1 MKTKIILICIVAFSF
16 SFTLL
21 NAQTIWRGP
30 KITFTKADNADWNLA
45 ANQDRIT
52 DRVSITRKDAS
63 GIFNILVE
71 SDSGGNTGTSSD
83 PRPTDTEWAYGTT
96 ANYTSLTYQDLSDL
110 IETGEFIN
118 IVDDR
123 NMVLHLVTDD
133 IYIDIKF
140 LSWTVG
146 DGNGNGGAGGFS
158 YERSTPNVVIIA
170 ADALLQGPYNSTAAL
185 MNDDLRTANRI
196 PLSSPYNDGATVT
209 GIDIFDNADDDD
221 DIVDWVQIEL
231 RNSSDIAEVLM
242 TASALIQRDGDIV
255 APDGTSDVTI
265 NGTGGDYYVSV
276 NHRNHIAASTTAA
289 LTLSATAT
297 VIDFTAVAN
306 VIGGTNAMAEVST
319 GKYALFAGDADG
331 NNQVQTGDYNVAATR
346 IGQSG
351 YFRSDT
357 DMNGEVQITDLN
369 LFIARAIGNGI
380 QF

>member
-16 SFTLL
+16 HFTL

-30 KITFTKADNADWNLA
+30 KITFTKADNTDTSP

-52 DRVSITRKDAS
+52 GNVSLTRKHEGA
-63 GIFNILVE
+63 GLFNILRE
-71 SDSGGNTGTSSD
+71 SDAGTTNLAGTLA
-83 PRPTDTEWAYGTT
+83 PTDTEWAYGTT
-96 ANYTSLTYQDLSDL
+96 ENYASLTYQNLPAL
-110 IETGEFIN
+110 RARNFEN
-118 IVDDR
+118 IADGR
-123 NMVLHLVTDD
+123 NMVLHLITDD

-140 LSWTVG
+140 LSWTNGDVG
-146 DGNGNGGAGGFS
+146 SATDYGGFS

-196 PLSSPYNDGATVT
+196 PLTSPYNDGTSVT
-209 GIDIFDNADDDD
+209 GTGIFDNTDDDD

-231 RNSSDIAEVLM
+231 RNSSDITEVLT

-276 NHRNHIAASTTAA
+276 NHRNHIAAVTAIALRLSTTA
-289 LTLSATAT
+289 TA
-297 VIDFTAVAN
+297 IDFTVVAN
-306 VIGGTNAMAEVST
+306 VTGGTNAMAEVST